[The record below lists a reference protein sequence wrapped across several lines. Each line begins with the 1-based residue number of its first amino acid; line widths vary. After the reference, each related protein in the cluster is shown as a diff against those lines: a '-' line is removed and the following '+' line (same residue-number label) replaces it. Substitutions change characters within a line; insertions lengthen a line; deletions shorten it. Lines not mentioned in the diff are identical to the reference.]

1 MHGEFTSEDAEML
14 RDHVEEAARLL
25 CAARGGAP
33 VHELPPICRPQ
44 SDADAYQIQEA
55 VIRQLG
61 AAVGGWKVGAAS
73 ATTAAFCAPI
83 YQSMIRPSPASYS
96 HRELR
101 IIGIEAE
108 IAFRLGR
115 DLPPRA
121 SAYDRAEVTA
131 GVSLHP
137 VIEVVDSRYA
147 DFRSL
152 DRPSILADN
161 YSNGGLVYGAVVP
174 NWDSHDLSHTSIV
187 VTEDGEP
194 FADSR
199 GGAARDPISALL
211 DFANLMNGRGGAK
224 ADTFVTTG
232 SWTGMVFTRRGA
244 RIVADF
250 GPLGRVEVA
259 FPADD

>member
-1 MHGEFTSEDAEML
+1 ML

-33 VHELPPICRPQ
+33 VHELPLSCRPQ
-44 SDADAYQIQEA
+44 SDADAYQIQDA

-61 AAVGGWKVGAAS
+61 EAVGGWKVGAAS

-83 YQSMIRPSPASYS
+83 YASMIRPSPASYGAG
-96 HRELR
+96 ELR

-115 DLPPRA
+115 DLPARS
-121 SAYDRAEVTA
+121 SAYDRTEVTA
-131 GVSLHP
+131 GISLHP
-137 VIEVVDSRYA
+137 AIEVVDSRYA

-152 DRPSILADN
+152 YRPSILADN
-161 YSNGGLVYGAVVP
+161 FSNGGLVYGVAVP
-174 NWDSHDLSHTSIV
+174 NWHSHDLSRTAIT

-194 FADSR
+194 FADS
-199 GGAARDPISALL
+199 GGGVLRDPIAALV
-211 DFANLMNGRGGAK
+211 DFVNLMNGRGGVR
-224 ADTFVTTG
+224 ADTIVTTG
-232 SWTGMVFTRRGA
+232 SWTGMVFTKRGA

-259 FPADD
+259 FPDHE